1 MDNKQNAIAR
11 NIDILEEAI
20 SDLHP
25 SLLKLLIKD
34 KTTRRNILWCT
45 KDYESN
51 GPGFSET
58 DEIDIA
64 SITGL
69 FRVVIQ
75 PRAAKAKEIQAMLP
89 ELHQIVKDCLK
100 K

>member
-1 MDNKQNAIAR
+1 MPTDCEGKNIMDNKQNAIAR

-45 KDYESN
+45 KDY
-51 GPGFSET
+51 
-58 DEIDIA
+58 
-64 SITGL
+64 
-69 FRVVIQ
+69 
-75 PRAAKAKEIQAMLP
+75 
-89 ELHQIVKDCLK
+89 
-100 K
+100 